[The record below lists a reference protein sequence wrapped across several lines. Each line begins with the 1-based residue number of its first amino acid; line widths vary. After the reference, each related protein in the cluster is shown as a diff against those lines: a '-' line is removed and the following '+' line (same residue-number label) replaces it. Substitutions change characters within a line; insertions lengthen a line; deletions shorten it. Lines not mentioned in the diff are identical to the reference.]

1 MIECKRLAALGS
13 VDEHKF
19 MTTFGLALVPETVV
33 PFDPPRVDFKISERL
48 LSNGFSDSRRW
59 CVDGDEYRHSE
70 RTYRR
75 PG

>member
-33 PFDPPRVDFKISERL
+33 PFDPPRVHFKISEHAIWLICLHGSCPLIARK
-48 LSNGFSDSRRW
+48 
-59 CVDGDEYRHSE
+59 
-70 RTYRR
+70 
-75 PG
+75 